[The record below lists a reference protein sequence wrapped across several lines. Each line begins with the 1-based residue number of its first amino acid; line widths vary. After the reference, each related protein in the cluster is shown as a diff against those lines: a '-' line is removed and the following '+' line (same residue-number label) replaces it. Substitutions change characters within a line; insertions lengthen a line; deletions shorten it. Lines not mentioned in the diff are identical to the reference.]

1 MSENVA
7 SSSYSWGVSAEST
20 IELSGA
26 LSFSL
31 SVVGGGLSGGTA
43 YGVSAEGTK
52 NLAWAKH
59 GQLETA
65 YTLGDPDPFDKFVI
79 QVSTDKRYGTPTFK
93 TIGGAS
99 RCPGEPGTMWCESGM
114 ILQTEWSP
122 GVNNEFL
129 LPLTRQCLIS

>member
-1 MSENVA
+1 MGCECRIYDRIKRCIILQSI
-7 SSSYSWGVSAEST
+7 SCRWG
-20 IELSGA
+20 
-26 LSFSL
+26 SFWGNSL
-31 SVVGGGLSGGTA
+31 
-43 YGVSAEGTK
+43 YE
-52 NLAWAKH
+52 AWLREQKTLRTKH

-93 TIGGAS
+93 TIEVPQDVRANQAQCG
-99 RCPGEPGTMWCESGM
+99 ESGM

-129 LPLTRQCLIS
+129 LPF